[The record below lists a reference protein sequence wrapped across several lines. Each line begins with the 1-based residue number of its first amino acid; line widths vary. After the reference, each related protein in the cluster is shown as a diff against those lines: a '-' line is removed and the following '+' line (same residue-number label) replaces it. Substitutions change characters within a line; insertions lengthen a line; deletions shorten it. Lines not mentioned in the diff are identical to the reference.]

1 MTQKKTLKLPKLIGH
16 RGVKDLCPENT
27 LESILKAFDLG
38 LSFVEIDVK
47 ISKDRVPILL
57 HDDTL
62 DRTTNGSGLA
72 IDYDYANI
80 KKLDAGKFFYK
91 ENTNIFVP
99 KLEDILSLCTNNYG
113 NLKSAINDIENAINL
128 YNQGIKIAK
137 KKNINS
143 LVFLNHLAVAFQSLN
158 KLTETIETVNKIL
171 KIDPNNVNAHQ
182 ILSSIKKYSLTNEET
197 MNHISQMKK
206 ILSEENFG
214 DDQKGII
221 SFALGKAYDDLKDSD
236 EAIKFLSI
244 GNKMMHKIR
253 NSNIAE
259 EINTIND
266 MKKNKAKELLWFL
279 EHNSIFTAGTSA
291 KEIDQNIKDKNLN
304 FMRYLW
310 NLQ

>member
-99 KLEDILSLCTNNYG
+99 KLEDVLSLCTNN
-113 NLKSAINDIENAINL
+113 NINL
-128 YNQGIKIAK
+128 NIELKPNKNFEKENVFQIYKII
-137 KKNINS
+137 KNINQIDIFFS
-143 LVFLNHLAVAFQSLN
+143 SFDMISILEISKLYPQSIRSFLLDDFKEYNIDDLINISINHDLKICGLN
-158 KLTETIETVNKIL
+158 IEIVTADIINKI
-171 KIDPNNVNAHQ
+171 K
-182 ILSSIKKYSLTNEET
+182 E
-197 MNHISQMKK
+197 
-206 ILSEENFG
+206 
-214 DDQKGII
+214 
-221 SFALGKAYDDLKDSD
+221 
-236 EAIKFLSI
+236 
-244 GNKMMHKIR
+244 
-253 NSNIAE
+253 SNIAITVYSGKN
-259 EINTIND
+259 INLSSAND
-266 MKKNKAKELLWFL
+266 IFSLGVD
-279 EHNSIFTAGTSA
+279 SIF
-291 KEIDQNIKDKNLN
+291 IDNPLDLLGK
-304 FMRYLW
+304 F
-310 NLQ
+310 